1 MSENGEIDIDARALT
16 GGYAAWPYETAP
28 RK

>member
-1 MSENGEIDIDARALT
+1 MSENGEIATNALALT
-16 GGYAAWPYETAP
+16 AGYAAWPYETAP